1 MAEKVTIRACPY
13 CGSMDTHP
21 ALLFGGP
28 LPWVDHNDG
37 GYVCRNCGKTAVPLD
52 FDTLDELRAFQRSLS
67 RGEEDTSQSFYH
79 IPILPVDTF
88 TLFRIPVI
96 DLPIGQIADVTEAE
110 WINGR
115 IEPVG
120 QKAKFNRYW
129 RAVDSPRYSAKEI
142 ALWDLSGIRDGHP
155 NFEVLKKLV
164 RSKYQIWLDLGMR
177 SVQDVFDS
185 FTMDVSRGLIGTL
198 TAPDLELFEEAFEL
212 TDRAVPCIHYDRKVL
227 WPSRRSGP
235 EKLEKA
241 VAELIDIGYEE
252 IGVIDLPRLGKRNG
266 PDADMLT
273 KLEQLDADF
282 ILGGGITEADID
294 QLRAS
299 GMRGAFM
306 DPFTPVI
313 GDLLEEEER
322 TLPSESFTTARR
334 PAASGRPAPAD

>member
-1 MAEKVTIRACPY
+1 MADKVTIRACPY

-21 ALLFGGP
+21 TLLFGGP

-37 GYVCRNCGKTAVPLD
+37 GYECRNCGRTAVPLD
-52 FDTLDELRAFQRSLS
+52 FDTLDDLKAFQRSLTA
-67 RGEEDTSQSFYH
+67 GAEVASQSFYH
-79 IPILPVDTF
+79 VPILPVDTF

-110 WINGR
+110 WRNGR
-115 IEPVG
+115 IEPAG

-164 RSKYQIWLDLGMR
+164 RSRYQVWLDFGMR
-177 SVQDVFDS
+177 DIQDVFDS

-198 TAPDLELFEEAFEL
+198 TAPGLELFEEAFEL

-227 WPSRRSGP
+227 WPSKRSGP
-235 EKLEKA
+235 EKLEEA
-241 VAELIDIGYEE
+241 VAELVDIGYEE

-266 PDADMLT
+266 PDAELLAR
-273 KLEQLDADF
+273 LEYLDAKF
-282 ILGGGITEADID
+282 ILGGGISETDVD
-294 QLRAS
+294 RLRAS
-299 GMRGAFM
+299 GLRGAFM

-313 GDLLEEEER
+313 GDLLDEEER
-322 TLPSESFTTARR
+322 TVPSESFTTTKR
-334 PAASGRPAPAD
+334 PAASGRPAPTD